1 MTRYRQTVIHLKE
14 KTKILQ
20 SNSSLIKNKTES
32 TPSPKSEDATV
43 YISVQ

>member
-43 YISVQ
+43 YKSVQ